1 MKNTKNNMNRK
12 HCGKVFLI
20 MLGMVAAGM
29 LFAACGKESKG
40 GGSITLSDDGITFSG
55 SGATVKKSKITINKG
70 GTYNVSGSI
79 SDGQI
84 VVNSDKDVKLV
95 LEGADITN
103 ESEEAIFVKNGNV
116 TIDVKDENSITNGD
130 KDTYDKIIS
139 DSSKNNKDNKSSDD
153 DKDSDDEKAA
163 HAAIYSKDKLKITGS
178 GTLNVNGYINNGIQ
192 SKGKMTVDVGKL
204 NVNSSNHGLKSKKNV
219 IVNSGN
225 ITITCA
231 QDGIHSNDEITIND
245 GEIVINATDDG
256 IHAGNTLVIEKGTID
271 IQKCNEGL
279 EAVDITVNSGDI
291 NIIAE
296 DDGINACGGK
306 NAFGQGDKA
315 GGNPGNNEK
324 NAGGVMTP
332 GNMPDGE
339 RPALPEGETMPELS
353 EGETMP
359 ERPDGERPELPE
371 DGNMPDGERPALP
384 EGETM
389 PDKSEDE
396 TIAEADKGNESDK
409 SEDSDESPVFTM
421 NGGKIYIQSGGD
433 GIDSNGDIYINDG
446 EVTIDAPVRG
456 ADSAIDYGIENGGK
470 AVVNAGTVIGLG
482 TSAMAEEFEGDS
494 SKQCSFTYVMDSQIS
509 AGTEISISDSSG
521 NVIATFTT
529 KNGCDCI
536 QYSSDKLKKGE
547 TYTIMAGDT
556 TGTIEQTDTA
566 VTNNTKNNA
575 GNNQQKN
582 GRRFSDKSV

>member
-245 GEIVINATDDG
+245 GEFVINATDDG
-256 IHAGNTLVIEKGTID
+256 IHADNTLVIEKGTID

-339 RPALPEGETMPELS
+339 RPALPEGETMP
-353 EGETMP
+353 
-359 ERPDGERPELPE
+359 
-371 DGNMPDGERPALP
+371 
-384 EGETM
+384 
-389 PDKSEDE
+389 DKSEDE
-396 TIAEADKGNESDK
+396 TIAEVDKGNESDK

>member
-40 GGSITLSDDGITFSG
+40 GGSITLSDDEITFSG

-70 GTYNVSGSI
+70 GTYNVSGNI

-192 SKGKMTVDVGKL
+192 SKGKLTVDVGKL
-204 NVNSSNHGLKSKKNV
+204 NINSSNHGLKSKKNV

-245 GEIVINATDDG
+245 GEFVINANDDG
-256 IHAGNTLVIEKGTID
+256 IHADNTLVIEKGTID

-324 NAGGVMTP
+324 NADGVMTP
-332 GNMPDGE
+332 GNM
-339 RPALPEGETMPELS
+339 
-353 EGETMP
+353 
-359 ERPDGERPELPE
+359 PDGERPELPE
-371 DGNMPDGERPALP
+371 DGNMPDGERPALQ

-396 TIAEADKGNESDK
+396 TIAEADKGNEPDK

-575 GNNQQKN
+575 GNNQQKK